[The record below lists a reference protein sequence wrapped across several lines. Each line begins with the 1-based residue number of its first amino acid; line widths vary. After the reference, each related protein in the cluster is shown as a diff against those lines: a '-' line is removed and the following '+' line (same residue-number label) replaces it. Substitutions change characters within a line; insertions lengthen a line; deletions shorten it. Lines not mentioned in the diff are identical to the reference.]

1 MNNRQ
6 VSISIRYG
14 STIYKKNFSEQ
25 DACSFINFLEE
36 YKLWYEINEAIG
48 GEQPTLLDE
57 KLRKDD
63 KNE

>member
-14 STIYKKNFSEQ
+14 STIYKKNFLEQ
-25 DACSFINFLEE
+25 DACSFINFLEDH
-36 YKLWYEINEAIG
+36 KLWYEINEAIG
-48 GEQPTLLDE
+48 GEQSTLLDE
-57 KLRKDD
+57 KLRKGD

>member
-36 YKLWYEINEAIG
+36 HKLWYEINEAIG

>member
-14 STIYKKNFSEQ
+14 STIYKKNFLEQ

-36 YKLWYEINEAIG
+36 HKLWYEINEAIG
-48 GEQPTLLDE
+48 GEEPTLLDDE
-57 KLRKDD
+57 VKEGR
-63 KNE
+63 

>member
-14 STIYKKNFSEQ
+14 STIYKKNFLEQ
-25 DACSFINFLEE
+25 DACSFINFLEDH
-36 YKLWYEINEAIG
+36 KLWYEINEAIG
-48 GEQPTLLDE
+48 GEEPTLLDE

>member
-14 STIYKKNFSEQ
+14 STIYKKNFLEQ

-36 YKLWYEINEAIG
+36 HKLWYEINEAIG
-48 GEQPTLLDE
+48 GEEPSLLDE

-63 KNE
+63 KK

>member
-48 GEQPTLLDE
+48 GEHPTLLDE
-57 KLRKDD
+57 QLRKDD

>member
-14 STIYKKNFSEQ
+14 STIYKKNFLEQ

-36 YKLWYEINEAIG
+36 HKLWYEINEAIG
-48 GEQPTLLDE
+48 GENPTLLDE

-63 KNE
+63 KK

>member
-6 VSISIRYG
+6 VSIGIRYG

-36 YKLWYEINEAIG
+36 HKLWYEINEAIG

>member
-25 DACSFINFLEE
+25 GACSFINFLEE
-36 YKLWYEINEAIG
+36 HKLWYEINEAIG

>member
-14 STIYKKNFSEQ
+14 STIYKKNFLEQ

-36 YKLWYEINEAIG
+36 HKLWYEINEAIG
-48 GEQPTLLDE
+48 GEEPTLLDE

-63 KNE
+63 KK